1 MKKYIFLIVFAFG
14 FFSCSTGEKTTY
26 YLIRHAEKD
35 RSDENNVNPSLTFKG
50 EQRAQNWSEY
60 FKDIK
65 LDAVY
70 STKYYRTIETA
81 TPTAKTKNLNIQYY
95 NPRNLY
101 DSVFKAETKG
111 KSVLIVGHSNTTPMF
126 ANAILAEKKYQSMDD
141 DDNASLFIV
150 TIKEDKRSSRVEK
163 VN

>member
-1 MKKYIFLIVFAFG
+1 M
-14 FFSCSTGEKTTY
+14 
-26 YLIRHAEKD
+26 IRHAEKD

-50 EQRAQNWSEY
+50 EQRAQNWSVY
-60 FKDIK
+60 FKDIH

-81 TPTAKTKNLNIQYY
+81 TPTAKTKNLEIQYY
-95 NPRNLY
+95 NPRSLY
-101 DSVFKAETKG
+101 DSIFKAETKG
-111 KSVLIVGHSNTTPMF
+111 KSVLVVGHSNTTPMF
-126 ANAILAEKKYQSMDD
+126 ANAILGEKKYQFMSD

-150 TIKEDKRSSRVEK
+150 TLSGDDKTSEVEK

>member
-1 MKKYIFLIVFAFG
+1 MKKNIFLIVFAFS

-81 TPTAKTKNLNIQYY
+81 TPTAKTKNLKIQYY

-150 TIKEDKRSSRVEK
+150 TIKEDDKSSKVEK